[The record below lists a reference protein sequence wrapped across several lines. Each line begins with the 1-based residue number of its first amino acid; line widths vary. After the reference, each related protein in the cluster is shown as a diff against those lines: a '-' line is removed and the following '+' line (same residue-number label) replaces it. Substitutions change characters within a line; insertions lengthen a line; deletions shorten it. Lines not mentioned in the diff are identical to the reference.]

1 MADQR
6 QSRKDD
12 YIEIPGEVFV
22 MKNLFSLRQIS
33 GDGSVVTVPG
43 SQGFIPPPVVLQR
56 SLPSY
61 NEVPGSQS
69 IATLDGYAPTTE
81 QGVKPKSLKQTEKAA
96 RPTSDPEYES
106 NISPNAFDEFIIE
119 GYENVTYEPSRYF
132 FLLFLNV
139 SVNISSQWRTC
150 VLHLS

>member
-1 MADQR
+1 
-6 QSRKDD
+6 
-12 YIEIPGEVFV
+12 
-22 MKNLFSLRQIS
+22 MKNQFSLRQIS

-119 GYENVTYEPSRYF
+119 GYENVTYEPSWYF
-132 FLLFLNV
+132 FSFK
-139 SVNISSQWRTC
+139 RFC
-150 VLHLS
+150 

>member
-81 QGVKPKSLKQTEKAA
+81 QGVKPKSLKQFILKPFQSHHDSQTNLLSVT
-96 RPTSDPEYES
+96 TSKVS
-106 NISPNAFDEFIIE
+106 
-119 GYENVTYEPSRYF
+119 
-132 FLLFLNV
+132 FL
-139 SVNISSQWRTC
+139 
-150 VLHLS
+150 